1 MEPRQYM
8 LLQRRSLALSK
19 VSRGWSNRPIFMPA
33 RAPAA
38 RTLALD
44 PAGPRV
50 FLPVASLGPQ
60 LPQVGDIPSRPA
72 VIPET
77 FRILTVSR

>member
-44 PAGPRV
+44 PGESLVQLSDVIGHGLPLFGTQVRYDHGHELAGFGTDR
-50 FLPVASLGPQ
+50 
-60 LPQVGDIPSRPA
+60 
-72 VIPET
+72 
-77 FRILTVSR
+77 